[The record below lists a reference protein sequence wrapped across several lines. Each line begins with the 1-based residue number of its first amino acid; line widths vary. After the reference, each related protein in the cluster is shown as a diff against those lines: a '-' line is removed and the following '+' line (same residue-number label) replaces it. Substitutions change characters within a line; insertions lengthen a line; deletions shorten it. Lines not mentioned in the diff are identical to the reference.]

1 MFGTSFTKVAAFPAM
16 RGFGFGIRPT
26 GLSLRRFLG
35 LGPRSAEQARQRQ
48 SHLLALRDALKRL
61 MPPRLSEADLLQ
73 QFCQMVLEQGVAQL
87 ACIARPDAEDRLDV
101 LALAGSRAVFV
112 DMPFSSHLS
121 SPDGTTPLALAWRE
135 QRPFYSN
142 PLFSSPPI
150 QAWQRR
156 LAGTGLHSTAV
167 LPLTRRGQPWALL
180 TLLRREREEWPIASQ
195 LLLESIASELCSAL
209 DDWENQAHRSL
220 LGAGLMVAHESVVLT
235 DAQRRV
241 LYVNQSFQRMTGY
254 GLEEVRQN
262 GLQVLQGPDT
272 DIHELAI
279 IDQALRDGHAYSG
292 TILNYRR
299 NGEPFWNHLSI
310 VPVRDRE
317 GRIGHYVGIQRD
329 ISVERNRMIQLKHE
343 SRHDRLTGLPNRRA
357 LEDDMEAVM
366 ARVDRYGTR
375 LAACMIDLDH
385 FKPIN
390 DRFGHEAGDHVLRVV
405 ARRLRENLR
414 RTDYVARLGG
424 DEFVLLLEGFHT
436 VTELEHLFIR
446 LEIAINEAIVLRNQ
460 QLVGVRLSMG
470 VCLYPEHDAR
480 DAGELLRLADQALY
494 HSKARKDIRGRYWS
508 CCNEIGSK
516 EPRANTTPSGV
527 FQGVTL

>member
-1 MFGTSFTKVAAFPAM
+1 MCGDGGALPAM
-16 RGFGFGIRPT
+16 QKFDSRGRPT
-26 GLSLRRFLG
+26 GPSLRRFLG

-48 SHLLALRDALKRL
+48 SHLLALRDALKLL

-73 QFCQMVLEQGVAQL
+73 QFCQLVLEQGVAQL

-112 DMPFSSHLS
+112 DMPFSSHPS
-121 SPDGTTPLALAWRE
+121 SPGGTTPLALAWRE

-180 TLLRREREEWPIASQ
+180 TLLQREEEGWPSDSQ
-195 LLLESIASELCSAL
+195 LLLESIAHALCTTL
-209 DDWENQAHRSL
+209 DDWENETHQGI
-220 LGAGLMVAHESVVLT
+220 LGAGLMAAYESVVLT

-241 LYVNQSFQRMTGY
+241 LYVNQSFQLMTGY
-254 GLEEVRQN
+254 GLEEMSRH
-262 GLQVLQGPDT
+262 GLRVLQGPDT

-279 IDQALRDGHAYSG
+279 IDHALREGQAYSG

-329 ISVERNRMIQLKHE
+329 ISAEKDLMMQLEYE
-343 SRHDRLTGLPNRRA
+343 SRHDTLTGLVNRRA
-357 LEDDMEAVM
+357 LEEDLGAVM

-375 LAACMIDLDH
+375 LAAYMIDLDH

-390 DRFGHEAGDHVLRVV
+390 DLFGHEAGDHVLRVV
-405 ARRLRENLR
+405 AHRLRDSLR

-424 DEFVLLLEGFHT
+424 DEFVLLLEGFGT
-436 VTELEHLFIR
+436 VTDLEQIFIK
-446 LEIAINEAIVLRNQ
+446 LEMAISEAIVLRNQ
-460 QLVGVRLSMG
+460 KVVGVRLSMG
-470 VCLYPEHDAR
+470 VCLYPEHGAG
-480 DAGELLRLADQALY
+480 DAGELLRFADQALY
-494 HSKARKDIRGRYWS
+494 HSKARKEVRKRYWS
-508 CCNEIGSK
+508 YCNEITPGK
-516 EPRANTTPSGV
+516 TRTNTKTSGISQGTPS
-527 FQGVTL
+527 